1 MLEECEVTFSRI
13 ARAMDVI
20 LKISTLDK
28 LSHVVREDLLR
39 AVVFDELLDRDAN
52 AARVLDRQRLLFE
65 GHASGG
71 ISAYSSFQFA
81 EKAAATID
89 SSISEMWSSS
99 DGVYLKGSVLL
110 GARDTLSNDGCSF

>member
-1 MLEECEVTFSRI
+1 MLEECEVMFSRI
-13 ARAMDVI
+13 ARAMDAI

-65 GHASGG
+65 GHAGGG
-71 ISAYSSFQFA
+71 ISASSSFQFA
-81 EKAAATID
+81 EKAAATIE
-89 SSISEMWSSS
+89 SSISEMWSSPG
-99 DGVYLKGSVLL
+99 GVCLKGSVLL
-110 GARDTLSNDGCSF
+110 GARDTSSTDG